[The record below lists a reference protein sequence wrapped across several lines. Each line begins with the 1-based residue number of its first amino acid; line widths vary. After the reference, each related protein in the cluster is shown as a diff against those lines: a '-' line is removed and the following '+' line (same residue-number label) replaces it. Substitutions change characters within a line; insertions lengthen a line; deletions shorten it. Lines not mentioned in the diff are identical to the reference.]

1 MVATSAVLHAG
12 IVAALLWFRSG
23 PPVPDAPEKP
33 AEVQLVMVEHAGD
46 PSPPVQSPPVA
57 RAAETPPVQSPPVAR
72 AAETPPPPL
81 KPRAPV
87 VPPDEARETVPE
99 QTQAP
104 AVASVSPPPERPPT
118 ETVPK
123 PPEAPKISL
132 RGTDSPVDAVAM
144 GNRIIPA
151 APDAVFHNRPP
162 DYPPE
167 AARRGERGVVIVV
180 IHVSPGG
187 RADAVEVVR
196 GSGYASLDRA
206 VREAVLTWRFLP
218 AVRDGTP
225 VATEMPMQFVFDNN

>member
-57 RAAETPPVQSPPVAR
+57 RAAETPP
-72 AAETPPPPL
+72 PPL
-81 KPRAPV
+81 KRRAPV
-87 VPPDEARETVPE
+87 VPPVEAREAAPE

-104 AVASVSPPPERPPT
+104 LVASVSPPPERPPV
-118 ETVPK
+118 ETAPK

-162 DYPPE
+162 EYPPD

-218 AVRDGTP
+218 AVQDGTP